1 MPRVRV
7 SIVHDPNGS
16 ATKIRSVLA
25 TRGRRLLRGIHGR
38 RYDAGNMIKRPK
50 IAIVGAGGAVGSAVS
65 QWAAQKDLGDLVLID
80 LKAGPAEGRAI
91 DLAQC
96 GPYEGFHSVNFVAT
110 DKAEAMEG
118 ADVVV
123 MTAGVPR
130 KPGQSREELI
140 NINAGIVK
148 TICGDVKKY
157 APNAVLIV
165 VSNPLDAMVFV
176 AKQVTGFPR
185 ERVIG
190 SAGVLDSARFRF
202 YLAKAAGVSVED
214 IQAIVL
220 GAHTDKDM
228 VPILSTAMIG
238 NVPVSKF
245 LSPEKLN
252 EVVENT
258 KKGGATLT
266 GLIGTSAWL
275 APGAGTCLMVESI
288 VRNQGRVLPC
298 SVELDGEFGVKG
310 AFVGVPVK
318 LTNKGAE
325 SVHEF
330 ELSASEKE
338 AFGKSV
344 AANTELMNI
353 ARGFLG

>member
-1 MPRVRV
+1 MV
-7 SIVHDPNGS
+7 
-16 ATKIRSVLA
+16 
-25 TRGRRLLRGIHGR
+25 
-38 RYDAGNMIKRPK
+38 KRPK
-50 IAIVGAGGAVGSAVS
+50 IAIVGAGGNVGAAVA
-65 QWAAQKDLGDLVLID
+65 QWAAIKDLGDLVLVDI
-80 LKAGPAEGRAI
+80 KPQPAEGRAT
-91 DLAQC
+91 DLSQA
-96 GPYEGFHSVNFVAT
+96 GAWEGFSAVGFLAT
-110 DKAEAMEG
+110 DKMEAIAG

-148 TICGDVKKY
+148 SICHDVKKH
-157 APNAVLIV
+157 APDSVLVV

-190 SAGVLDSARFRF
+190 SAGVLDSARFRY
-202 YLAKAAGVSVED
+202 YLAQAAGVSVED
-214 IQAIVL
+214 VQAIVL

-228 VPILSTAMIG
+228 VPITSTAMIG
-238 NVPVSKF
+238 NVPVSKL
-245 LSPEKLN
+245 LSAEKLS

-275 APGAGTCLMVESI
+275 APGSGTCLMVEAI

-298 SVELDGEFGVKG
+298 SIELKGEFGVKD

-318 LTNKGAE
+318 LSAKGAE
-325 SVHEF
+325 QVYELD
-330 ELSASEKE
+330 LSAQEKE

-344 AANTELMNI
+344 AANVELMNI

>member
-1 MPRVRV
+1 
-7 SIVHDPNGS
+7 
-16 ATKIRSVLA
+16 
-25 TRGRRLLRGIHGR
+25 
-38 RYDAGNMIKRPK
+38 MIKRPK
-50 IAIVGAGGAVGSAVS
+50 IAIIGAGGNVGAAVA
-65 QWAAQKDLGDLVLID
+65 QWAAVKELGELVLID
-80 LKAGPAEGRAI
+80 VKAGPAEGRAL
-91 DLAQC
+91 DLTQC
-96 GPYEGFHSVNFVAT
+96 GPWEGFNNTSFVAT
-110 DKAEAMEG
+110 DKPEAMAG

-140 NINAGIVK
+140 SINAGIVRD
-148 TICGDVKKY
+148 ICANVKKL
-157 APNAVLIV
+157 APEAVLIV

-190 SAGVLDSARFRF
+190 SAGVLDSARFRT
-202 YLAKAAGVSVED
+202 YLALAAGVSVED
-214 IQAIVL
+214 VQGIVL

-228 VPILSTAMIG
+228 VPIVSTAMIG

-245 LSPEKLN
+245 LQPEKIT

-275 APGAGTCLMVESI
+275 APGAGTCLMVEAI

-298 SVELDGEFGVKG
+298 SVELNGEFGVKG
-310 AFVGVPVK
+310 AFLGVPVK
-318 LTNKGAE
+318 LSAKGAE
-325 SVHEF
+325 KIY
-330 ELSASEKE
+330 ELEISAAEKE
-338 AFGKSV
+338 AFGKAV

-353 ARGFLG
+353 AKTFL

>member
-1 MPRVRV
+1 M
-7 SIVHDPNGS
+7 
-16 ATKIRSVLA
+16 L
-25 TRGRRLLRGIHGR
+25 
-38 RYDAGNMIKRPK
+38 KRPK
-50 IAIVGAGGAVGSAVS
+50 IAIIGAGGNVGAAVA
-65 QWAAQKDLGDLVLID
+65 QWAAQKELGDLVLID
-80 LKAGPAEGRAI
+80 LKAGPAEGRAL
-91 DLAQC
+91 DLTQC
-96 GPYEGFHSVNFVAT
+96 SPWEGFNNTSYIAT
-110 DKAEAMEG
+110 DKSEAMQD

-130 KPGQSREELI
+130 KPDQTREELI

-148 TICGDVKKY
+148 AICGDIKKY
-157 APNAVLIV
+157 APNAILIV

-190 SAGVLDSARFRF
+190 SAGVLDSARFRTN
-202 YLAKAAGVSVED
+202 LALAAGVSVED
-214 IQAIVL
+214 VQAIVL

-228 VPILSTAMIG
+228 VPIVSTAMIG
-238 NVPVSKF
+238 NVPVAKF
-245 LSPEKLN
+245 LDPAKLT

-266 GLIGTSAWL
+266 KLIGTSAWL
-275 APGAGTCLMVESI
+275 APGAGTALMVEAI

-298 SVELDGEFGVKG
+298 SVELNGEFGVKG
-310 AFVGVPVK
+310 AFLGVPVK
-318 LTNKGAE
+318 LTNQGAV
-325 SVHEF
+325 SVLEF

-338 AFGKSV
+338 AFGKAV

>member
-1 MPRVRV
+1 M
-7 SIVHDPNGS
+7 
-16 ATKIRSVLA
+16 L
-25 TRGRRLLRGIHGR
+25 
-38 RYDAGNMIKRPK
+38 KRPK
-50 IAIVGAGGAVGSAVS
+50 IAIIGAGGNVGAAVA
-65 QWAAQKDLGDLVLID
+65 QWLAQKELGDLVLID
-80 LKAGPAEGRAI
+80 IKADPAKGRAL
-91 DLAQC
+91 DLTQC
-96 GPYEGFHSVNFVAT
+96 GPWEGFNNTSFVAS
-110 DKAEAMEG
+110 DKADAMTG
-118 ADVVV
+118 ADIVV

-148 TICGDVKKY
+148 GICADVKKY
-157 APNAVLIV
+157 APEAVLIV

-190 SAGVLDSARFRF
+190 SAGVLDSARFRT
-202 YLAKAAGVSVED
+202 YLAMAAGVSVED
-214 IQAIVL
+214 VQAMVL

-228 VPILSTAMIG
+228 VPITSNAMIG

-245 LSPEKLN
+245 LSPEKLT

-275 APGAGTCLMVESI
+275 APGAGTCLMVEAI
-288 VRNQGRVLPC
+288 VRNQQRVLPC
-298 SVELDGEFGVKG
+298 SVELQGEFGVKG
-310 AFVGVPVK
+310 AFLGAPVK
-318 LTNKGAE
+318 LGAKGAE
-325 SVHEF
+325 AVYEI
-330 ELSASEKE
+330 ELSAAEKE
-338 AFGKSV
+338 AFGKAV

>member
-1 MPRVRV
+1 MV
-7 SIVHDPNGS
+7 
-16 ATKIRSVLA
+16 
-25 TRGRRLLRGIHGR
+25 
-38 RYDAGNMIKRPK
+38 KRPK
-50 IAIVGAGGAVGSAVS
+50 IAIIGAGGNVGAAVA
-65 QWAAQKDLGDLVLID
+65 QWAVQKELGDLVLID
-80 LKAGPAEGRAI
+80 LKAGPAEGRAL
-91 DLAQC
+91 DLTQA
-96 GPYEGFHSVNFVAT
+96 GAWEGFNNTSFIAT
-110 DKAEAMEG
+110 DKAEALQD

-140 NINAGIVK
+140 NINAGIVRD
-148 TICGDVKKY
+148 ICKNVKQY
-157 APNAVLIV
+157 APNSILIV

-176 AKQVTGFPR
+176 AKQITGFPR

-190 SAGVLDSARFRF
+190 SAGVLDSARFRTN
-202 YLAKAAGVSVED
+202 LSRAAGVSVED
-214 IQAIVL
+214 VQAIVL

-245 LSPEKLN
+245 LSPEKLA
-252 EVVENT
+252 EVVDAT

-266 GLIGTSAWL
+266 ALIGTSAWL
-275 APGAGTCLMVESI
+275 APGSGTCLMVEAI
-288 VRNQGRVLPC
+288 VRNQGRILPC
-298 SVELDGEFGVKG
+298 SVELQGEFGVKD

-318 LTNKGAE
+318 LTSKGAE
-325 SVHEF
+325 QIFEF

-338 AFGKSV
+338 AFAKSV
-344 AANTELMNI
+344 AANVELMGI

>member
-1 MPRVRV
+1 MTP
-7 SIVHDPNGS
+7 I
-16 ATKIRSVLA
+16 T
-25 TRGRRLLRGIHGR
+25 
-38 RYDAGNMIKRPK
+38 MIKRPK
-50 IAIVGAGGAVGSAVS
+50 IAIVGAGGNVGASVAL
-65 QWAAQKDLGDLVLID
+65 WAAVKELGDLVLID
-80 LKAGPAEGRAI
+80 IKAPPAEGRAL
-91 DLAQC
+91 DLTQC
-96 GPYEGFHSVNFVAT
+96 GPWEGFNNTSFVAS
-110 DKAEAMEG
+110 DKPEAMAG
-118 ADVVV
+118 ADVIV

-148 TICGDVKKY
+148 GICADVKKH
-157 APNAVLIV
+157 APDAVLVV

-190 SAGVLDSARFRF
+190 SAGVLDSARFRT
-202 YLAKAAGVSVED
+202 YLALAAGVSVED
-214 IQAIVL
+214 VQAIVL

-238 NVPVSKF
+238 NVPATKF
-245 LSPEKLN
+245 LSAEKLA

-275 APGAGTCLMVESI
+275 APGAGTALMVESI

-298 SVELDGEFGVKG
+298 SVELQGEFGVKG

-318 LTNKGAE
+318 LTAKGAE
-325 SVHEF
+325 TVFEF
-330 ELSASEKE
+330 ELSAAEKD
-338 AFGKSV
+338 AFAKSV
-344 AANTELMNI
+344 AANTELMTI

>member
-1 MPRVRV
+1 MV
-7 SIVHDPNGS
+7 
-16 ATKIRSVLA
+16 
-25 TRGRRLLRGIHGR
+25 
-38 RYDAGNMIKRPK
+38 KRPK
-50 IAIVGAGGAVGSAVS
+50 IAIVGAGGNVGAAVA
-65 QWAAQKDLGDLVLID
+65 QWAVLKDLGDLVLVD
-80 LKAGPAEGRAI
+80 LKAGPAEGRAL
-91 DLAQC
+91 DLTQA
-96 GPYEGFHSVNFVAT
+96 GAWEGFSNTSFHAT
-110 DKAEAMEG
+110 DKFEAIAG

-140 NINAGIVK
+140 NTNAGIVK
-148 TICGDVKKY
+148 SICQQVKTL
-157 APNAVLIV
+157 APESVLIV

-190 SAGVLDSARFRF
+190 SAGVLDSARFRT
-202 YLAKAAGVSVED
+202 YLALATGVSVED
-214 IQAIVL
+214 VQAIVL

-228 VPILSTAMIG
+228 VPITSTAMIG

-245 LSPEKLN
+245 LSEEKLK
-252 EVVENT
+252 EVVEST

-275 APGAGTCLMVESI
+275 APGSGTCLMVESI

-298 SVELDGEFGVKG
+298 SVELQGEFGVKD

-318 LTNKGAE
+318 LTAKGAE
-325 SVHEF
+325 AVFEF
-330 ELSASEKE
+330 ELSAAEKD
-338 AFGKSV
+338 AFSKSV
-344 AANTELMNI
+344 AANVELMNI